1 MQESNEMAKVKKFL
15 YMIEGKDT
23 CLDSANFGEVF
34 TVFEPELP
42 AVSFETAQFLC
53 DKWHAMHPEIAFKV
67 VMYMK
72 PEWC

>member
-15 YMIEGKDT
+15 YMIEGSTLDDT
-23 CLDSANFGEVF
+23 F

-53 DKWHAMHPEIAFKV
+53 DKWHAMHPEITYTP

-72 PEWC
+72 PEYC